1 MLAKSF
7 QKRDLALLSVLLIL
21 AVAILMPLE
30 TRTYAQVVGATLSG
44 TVTDASGAAVPN
56 AHVSIRNTAT
66 DVAREVT
73 ADAAGFYT
81 APNLLP
87 GNYEVRFSAAGFSTQ
102 VNSSV
107 DLTVGAQQVLNATL
121 RVGQISQQVT
131 VSTEAPTVELAS
143 SALNAVVESPTIV
156 GLPLN
161 GRSWTDLA
169 NLQPGVAGVETQ
181 VAFGDSG
188 RGNRGFG
195 AQIIVSGARPTQN
208 NYRLDGI
215 ASTIT
220 PTVGPAA
227 CWAVIWA
234 WTPWRSSPF

>member
-1 MLAKSF
+1 MFS
-7 QKRDLALLSVLLIL
+7 RISETRNSSVLSLLLIFVMVVFL
-21 AVAILMPLE
+21 PWE

-56 AHVSIRNTAT
+56 ARVSIRNTAT
-66 DVAREVT
+66 DITRDVT

-102 VNSSV
+102 VDNSV
-107 DLTVGAQQVLNATL
+107 NLTVGAQHVLNASL
-121 RVGQISQQVT
+121 RVGQISQTVIVT
-131 VSTEAPTVELAS
+131 SEAPTVELAS

-169 NLQPGVAGVETQ
+169 NLQPGVAGVET
-181 VAFGDSG
+181 
-188 RGNRGFG
+188 
-195 AQIIVSGARPTQN
+195 
-208 NYRLDGI
+208 
-215 ASTIT
+215 
-220 PTVGPAA
+220 
-227 CWAVIWA
+227 
-234 WTPWRSSPF
+234 